1 MTVTNKYFEY
11 DLNLVPGQTARS
23 GQIDSTYQA
32 IQTALDG
39 VETDVFKGIR
49 FTDVAT
55 PAESDYQIDTPA
67 VTRANKILGFDANGK
82 PSVLSDAGA
91 WSGDWTASTPYLARD
106 FVRAP
111 ESHYFSLYIANVAH
125 TSDALFETD
134 LAAGRWALMVDMEP
148 TYRSVIRH
156 QLITDTD
163 SPVAA
168 EAGSDYM
175 VDVTSGPVTITLPAS
190 PVITDAPINIIHVDG
205 NLTTNAITIE
215 RNGELIMGLA
225 EDMTVDVD
233 GGSFGLAY
241 CDATRGWRIRGV

>member
-23 GQIDSTYQA
+23 GQIDATYQS

-55 PAESDYQIDTPA
+55 PAESDYEIDTPA
-67 VTRANKILGFDANGK
+67 GTRANKLLGFDNNGK
-82 PSVLSDAGA
+82 PSVLSDSGA
-91 WSGDWTASTPYLARD
+91 WSGDWTASTAYLARD

-111 ESHYFSLYIANVAH
+111 ESHYFSLYIATVSH

-134 LAAGRWALMVDMEP
+134 LNAGRWEIMVDMEP
-148 TYRSVIRH
+148 SYRSVIRH
-156 QLITDTD
+156 QLVDDTD
-163 SPVAA
+163 SPISA

-175 VDVTSGPVTITLPAS
+175 VDVTNGAVTITLPAS
-190 PVITDAPINIIHVDG
+190 PAITDAPINIIHVDG
-205 NLTTNAITIE
+205 DLTTNLITIE

-225 EDMTVDVD
+225 EDMTVDVS
-233 GGSFGLAY
+233 GGSFGLVY
-241 CDATRGWRIRGV
+241 CDSARGWRIRGV